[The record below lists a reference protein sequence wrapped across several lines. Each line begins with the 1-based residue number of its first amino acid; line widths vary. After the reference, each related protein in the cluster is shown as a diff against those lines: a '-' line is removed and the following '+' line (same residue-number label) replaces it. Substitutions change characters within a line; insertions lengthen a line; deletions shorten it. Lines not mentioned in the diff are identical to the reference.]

1 MMVSSPS
8 SERSKKKK
16 ESIESIE
23 SSTRERMQI
32 IADILNHCAVYR
44 TKNYIM
50 ENAHLNLEQVNY
62 CLCNLLYRGF
72 VLVGVSSSQGSLIY
86 KTTEKGR
93 GLLEYYY
100 HMMEEFLEYNNL
112 MMGQIR
118 QDYVE
123 IEEEEVEQNIFYYNN
138 TNHNV

>member
-1 MMVSSPS
+1 MVSSPS

-16 ESIESIE
+16 ESIE

-32 IADILNHCAVYR
+32 IADILNHCTVYR

-50 ENAHLNLEQVNY
+50 ENARLNLEQVNS

-123 IEEEEVEQNIFYYNN
+123 IEEEEEVEQNISYYNN

>member
-16 ESIESIE
+16 ESIE

-32 IADILNHCAVYR
+32 IADILNHCTVYR

-50 ENAHLNLEQVNY
+50 ENAHLNLEQVNS

-72 VLVGVSSSQGSLIY
+72 VLVGVSSSSQGSLIY

-123 IEEEEVEQNIFYYNN
+123 IEEEEEVEQNIFYYNN